1 MICNYVVPNF
11 TIIWTAWFSQLVV
24 QTPLVLS
31 SAVTLAEMS
40 PDFQCVRQLIH
51 NLMVVFCK
59 NNANVI
65 SAMKECAD
73 VLRQILNSPQHP
85 TLKNWCAEI
94 VELVTTQVV
103 GVCWFSLNWFVRVEM
118 CVGCRIQWVNQKWKP
133 MSVSMTSIWMW
144 VIILTALHTARR
156 R

>member
-1 MICNYVVPNF
+1 MFLYTNATVTSRTGLF
-11 TIIWTAWFSQLVV
+11 V

-31 SAVTLAEMS
+31 STVTLTEMS

-103 GVCWFSLNWFVRVEM
+103 SLMELFK
-118 CVGCRIQWVNQKWKP
+118 IDLLA
-133 MSVSMTSIWMW
+133 
-144 VIILTALHTARR
+144 LTFPSFAGSSE
-156 R
+156 